1 MKHMLNNVRGG
12 IISKLFIIPAG
23 VALMLGFFSLGYYVG
38 RYESKTASPGENM
51 QPLPDVVSKNLP
63 KPEEFTFYKTLTEK
77 EDRTVSIDL
86 KSKNANTVSESGKK
100 QGDDVLKT
108 EDQKAAKESGTES
121 RLEKKT
127 TPMTAAKNAVV
138 KPFPVVETKAAN
150 RKRGASARLRFTIQV
165 SSHPDRQT
173 AEDDVRRMKQSGF
186 AAFIITSEL
195 QGKGTWY
202 RVRIGSFAS
211 RDAAERLQKAIHAK
225 VGLEP
230 IVLLE

>member
-1 MKHMLNNVRGG
+1 MIDNKRGG

-23 VALMLGFFSLGYYVG
+23 VALMLGFFFLGYYIG
-38 RYESKTASPGENM
+38 RYESKTASPDENM

-86 KSKNANTVSESGKK
+86 KSKSANTASESEKK
-100 QGDDVLKT
+100 QSFDVLKT
-108 EDQKAAKESGTES
+108 EDQKAAKEGGTTTIPEKKAT
-121 RLEKKT
+121 LVTAEKKT
-127 TPMTAAKNAVV
+127 VVQASPVAEKQAA
-138 KPFPVVETKAAN
+138 T
-150 RKRGASARLRFTIQV
+150 RMRGASAKLRFTIQV
-165 SSHPDRQT
+165 SSHLDRRT
-173 AEDDVRRMKQSGF
+173 AEDDVRRMKQNGF

-211 RDAAERLQKAIHAK
+211 RVAAERLQKDIHAK

-230 IVLLE
+230 IVVLE

>member
-1 MKHMLNNVRGG
+1 MIDNDRGG

-23 VALMLGFFSLGYYVG
+23 VALMLGFFFLGYYVG
-38 RYESKTASPGENM
+38 RYESKTALPGENM

-63 KPEEFTFYKTLTEK
+63 KPEEFTFFKTLTEK

-86 KSKNANTVSESGKK
+86 KSKSANTVSESEKK
-100 QGDDVLKT
+100 QSVDVLKT
-108 EDQKAAKESGTES
+108 EDQKAAKESGTEPGP
-121 RLEKKT
+121 EKKII
-127 TPMTAAKNAVV
+127 PVTAAKKTVV
-138 KPFPVVETKAAN
+138 KPSPVAEKKAAT

-186 AAFIITSEL
+186 AAFIVTSDL
-195 QGKGTWY
+195 QSKGTWY

-211 RDAAERLQKAIHAK
+211 RDAAEKLEKDIHAK

-230 IVLLE
+230 IVVLE